1 MLGLFLNV
9 KKLMLWSNVYVYV
22 YSYKNNFIINIVVEF
37 IEKDDYYVLGM
48 FMYVLKFEMVF
59 LCYLIK
65 KSWKYFDI
73 MIKCFMW

>member
-37 IEKDDYYVLGM
+37 IEKDDYCV
-48 FMYVLKFEMVF
+48 
-59 LCYLIK
+59 
-65 KSWKYFDI
+65 
-73 MIKCFMW
+73 